1 MQLCFNW
8 FGKWSLPVF
17 YEGIFG
23 HSRFSGVRIRC
34 SKTFFS
40 QNLQSL
46 VLCVYPYLNIQR
58 LHEGNLHWEVLF
70 RVMPEIPIVWEDI
83 HLQNKFSKSF
93 LGEDDLLALY
103 FKANRGHDS
112 SIRVITGEG
121 NLHLSHSCDDLIR
134 RHWNF

>member
-1 MQLCFNW
+1 MQLCFDW

-46 VLCVYPYLNIQR
+46 VLCVHPYLNIER
-58 LHEGNLHWEVLF
+58 LPEGNLHWEVLF
-70 RVMPEIPIVWEDI
+70 RVMAEIPIVWEDI

-134 RHWNF
+134 PHWNF